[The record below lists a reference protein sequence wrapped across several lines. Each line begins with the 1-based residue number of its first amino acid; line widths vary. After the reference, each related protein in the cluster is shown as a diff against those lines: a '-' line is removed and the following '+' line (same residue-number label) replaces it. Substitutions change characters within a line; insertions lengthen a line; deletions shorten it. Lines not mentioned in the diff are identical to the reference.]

1 MSIGYSRQS
10 VADIINGANITAP
23 PLNAEFNAVADA
35 FNSTTGHTHTGT
47 ANDGARIPLST
58 SVTGYLL
65 DINGG
70 VGGRNN
76 TSAVTD
82 PTSTDD
88 STNGYSV
95 GSIWINQSTNRTHI
109 CHSNVG
115 SAAVWFELSSV
126 NHLSQILPKVN
137 NTVDIGSATLQF
149 QDIYI
154 DGTGYIDTIYGDNVD
169 LTGGLNVGGT
179 AALTTATVSNSI
191 TVTGSANLGSAVIIT
206 GGSVNN
212 AVVGGITPSAVTG
225 TVITANTNFIGPLTG
240 AVTGSLSGNSTG
252 THSGPVSGDVTS
264 TGTSSFQDVNISG
277 SLNLNAGTTG
287 TVTNLSA
294 PVNPLDAA
302 TKNYVDTSL
311 ANLVDSAPANLDTL
325 KELATAINDDPSFA
339 NNLITSIAAKLPLA
353 GGTMTGDILFT
364 SGRVTGLPT
373 PSTGS
378 DATNKTYVDG
388 FLLRSGGQMSGDID
402 ANNNTVSNLSA
413 PNLANDAANKAYVDA
428 VLGSTTSAAQSAA
441 NALQSEQNA
450 AGSATLAQNWATQT
464 GSPVSGGLYSSKYYA
479 DQAAASTSAVTQF
492 FGVYHAQATQPTTN
506 IVAGDLWYD
515 TSINQ
520 LKIYSSQGAWM
531 DAGSQVNGIISYKHY
546 IVGTSQTGY
555 AGSTTT
561 FPANYDIGFIQVFQN
576 GVLLTPSDYTATNN
590 VDVVLGTPANTGDE
604 ITIAAFGTF
613 QVANTYTQNQV
624 DTLLATRDDR
634 ITALEDENLLNLGV

>member
-179 AALTTATVSNSI
+179 AALTTATVSNSCLLY
-191 TVTGSANLGSAVIIT
+191 TS
-206 GGSVNN
+206 
-212 AVVGGITPSAVTG
+212 PS
-225 TVITANTNFIGPLTG
+225 PRDL
-240 AVTGSLSGNSTG
+240 
-252 THSGPVSGDVTS
+252 
-264 TGTSSFQDVNISG
+264 
-277 SLNLNAGTTG
+277 
-287 TVTNLSA
+287 
-294 PVNPLDAA
+294 
-302 TKNYVDTSL
+302 
-311 ANLVDSAPANLDTL
+311 
-325 KELATAINDDPSFA
+325 
-339 NNLITSIAAKLPLA
+339 
-353 GGTMTGDILFT
+353 
-364 SGRVTGLPT
+364 
-373 PSTGS
+373 
-378 DATNKTYVDG
+378 
-388 FLLRSGGQMSGDID
+388 
-402 ANNNTVSNLSA
+402 
-413 PNLANDAANKAYVDA
+413 
-428 VLGSTTSAAQSAA
+428 
-441 NALQSEQNA
+441 
-450 AGSATLAQNWATQT
+450 
-464 GSPVSGGLYSSKYYA
+464 
-479 DQAAASTSAVTQF
+479 STSRM
-492 FGVYHAQATQPTTN
+492 P
-506 IVAGDLWYD
+506 
-515 TSINQ
+515 
-520 LKIYSSQGAWM
+520 SSA
-531 DAGSQVNGIISYKHY
+531 
-546 IVGTSQTGY
+546 
-555 AGSTTT
+555 
-561 FPANYDIGFIQVFQN
+561 
-576 GVLLTPSDYTATNN
+576 
-590 VDVVLGTPANTGDE
+590 
-604 ITIAAFGTF
+604 
-613 QVANTYTQNQV
+613 
-624 DTLLATRDDR
+624 
-634 ITALEDENLLNLGV
+634 